1 MGSGMKD
8 LNLFFQSKVIIFLTL
23 CQTRSFSQTA
33 KLVGISQSAVS
44 KSVTSLEEELGL
56 PLTVRDVRPIR
67 LTAEGN
73 ALFAILNPMNQSLQS
88 DILALLKH
96 SAVRLPF
103 RFGSI
108 EAMTGHID
116 GPILKALE
124 SSISSIY
131 TFHGYSSTLLAAFK
145 DSKIDYFVSSNPFFE
160 EPNLYRRFL
169 FREPAGVIMVPASLE
184 IKEPVTW
191 ESLRFCGLPR
201 IASSPDSTNAQFEMT
216 TYSRLNLNFV
226 DKIESDRTIPIM
238 NYVANGLGW
247 AMLIPSTVIQY
258 PNFSQG
264 IRFLPTP
271 EPIATRDVYV
281 IARNEEPFIST
292 ADKITEVAA
301 KALLEST
308 IPKMIEVF
316 PWSRGHFQIAGKR
329 GLERFTVKI

>member
-33 KLVGISQSAVS
+33 SLVGISQSAVS
-44 KSVTSLEEELGL
+44 KSVTSLEDELGL
-56 PLTVRDVRPIR
+56 PLTVRNVRPIR

-73 ALFAILNPMNQSLQS
+73 ALLAILNPLNQSLQS
-88 DILALLKH
+88 HTLALLKH
-96 SAVRLPF
+96 SAIRLPF

-116 GPILKALE
+116 SPVLKALQ
-124 SSISSIY
+124 SGISSIY
-131 TFHGYSSTLLAAFK
+131 TMHGYSSTLLAAFK

-169 FREPAGVIMVPASLE
+169 FTEPAGVIMVPSSLK

-201 IASSPDSTNAQFEMT
+201 IAPSPDSTNAQFEIT

-238 NYVANGLGW
+238 SYVANGLGW
-247 AMLIPSTVIQY
+247 AMMIPSTIIQY
-258 PNFSQG
+258 PNFTDS

-271 EPIATRDVYV
+271 ESIATRDVYV

-292 ADKITEVAA
+292 ADKITDVAA
-301 KALLEST
+301 KALLENT

-316 PWSRGHFQIAGKR
+316 PWSRGHFQIAGR
-329 GLERFTVKI
+329 QGLERVSVTI